1 MTAKPG
7 SDAAMQWRHW
17 MAAAQNG
24 DAAAYRAVLLA
35 LQGWLTRYFARRAPP
50 SLIDDLVQE
59 TMVAIH
65 NKRHTYLPEQPLL
78 PWVAAIARYKWI
90 DGLRKTTRAAEVE
103 LQDTIESDSS
113 AESAAHADGL
123 ERLLAT
129 LPSAQ
134 SAVIRLTKID
144 GLSIE
149 EAATQTG
156 QSTSLVKVN
165 IHRGLKRMSQLI
177 ETMDRKL
184 QAELP

>member
-1 MTAKPG
+1 M
-7 SDAAMQWRHW
+7 
-17 MAAAQNG
+17 
-24 DAAAYRAVLLA
+24 
-35 LQGWLTRYFARRAPP
+35 
-50 SLIDDLVQE
+50 
-59 TMVAIH
+59 
-65 NKRHTYLPEQPLL
+65 
-78 PWVAAIARYKWI
+78 AAIARYKWI

-103 LQDTIESDSS
+103 LQDTIESGSS

-123 ERLLAT
+123 ERLLAI

-149 EAATQTG
+149 EAASLTG

-165 IHRGLKRMSQLI
+165 IHRGLKRMSALI